1 MASRG
6 SLIAAIIIVVALL
19 GAAAYV
25 LHGGLGETS
34 TSSVTSKSSGA
45 GSATE
50 AGTTGAMGA
59 EGGYAIRAATLL
71 GGISTLDIIEHEN
84 LTVKYGYPLRVLRL
98 QKTPDILAA
107 IAKGEAD
114 LAVVPAEMAAK
125 MIEGGSDVVIVAVD
139 MMQNQAILA
148 KDPTIRNVTDL
159 RGRLVGAVVA
169 SGTYKLFKA
178 YINIVYGI
186 PVVESGERTPGAI
199 SVVNVPPGS
208 ILDAVENGQVD
219 AIVIW
224 EPFVSK
230 GISMGLHVVATF
242 ADLWREANVSG
253 EPVMLVWIA
262 RGDFAR
268 SHPDALNAFLAAR
281 SEAAAIWMNNEN
293 LTYRVLSSLYH
304 LTRLEFDIMYNR
316 TVIVAGNLTDNLIE
330 SIRNEWW
337 LAWKGGYLPEDPATI
352 PANVFYTG

>member
-1 MASRG
+1 MAGRG
-6 SLIAAIIIVVALL
+6 ALATVVIVVIVLL
-19 GAAAYV
+19 GAVAYL
-25 LHGGLGETS
+25 LHGGYGESS
-34 TSSVTSKSSGA
+34 TSPITSQSSGA
-45 GSATE
+45 GSAMQTS
-50 AGTTGAMGA
+50 TTGATGA
-59 EGGYAIRAATLL
+59 VGEYTIRAATLL
-71 GGISTLDIIEHEN
+71 GGISTLDIIEYEN
-84 LTVKYGYPLRVLRL
+84 LTAKYGYPLQVLRL

-178 YINIVYGI
+178 YMNIVYGI
-186 PVVESGERTPGAI
+186 PVVESGERAPGAI

-230 GISMGLHVVATF
+230 GISTGLHVVASF

-262 RGDFAR
+262 RGDFVR
-268 SHPDALNAFLAAR
+268 SHVDALNAFLAAR
-281 SEAAAIWMNNEN
+281 SKAASIWISDKN
-293 LTYRVLSSLYH
+293 LTYQILSSLYH
-304 LTRLEFDIMYNR
+304 LSKPEFDIMYNR

-330 SIRNEWW
+330 SIRSEWW

-352 PANVFYTG
+352 PASVFYTG